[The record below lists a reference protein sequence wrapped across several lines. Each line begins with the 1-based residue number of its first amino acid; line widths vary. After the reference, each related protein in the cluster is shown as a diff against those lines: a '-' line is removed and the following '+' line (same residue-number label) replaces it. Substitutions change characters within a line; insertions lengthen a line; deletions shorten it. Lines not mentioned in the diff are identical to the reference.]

1 LVTVLTG
8 SNPDIPKTVA
18 AKALGLPRASLYY
31 RALRPKLDAD
41 VATKIRSLHDTYDD
55 TLGHRKL
62 AVLLGMNHKKVLRVM
77 KLHKITA
84 RRRKQHYRYAG
95 RSDIRHT
102 NLVRDLIRADKVG
115 TDQGATAQIA
125 FSDIFEFRL
134 ADSSKV
140 RGCFVLNY
148 RDRQVLSL
156 VFDYGMRAELVTT
169 ALDRADFV
177 KSAEH
182 HYIFHSDQG
191 TQYGAAETLKVLM
204 THRLTPSMSR
214 AGTPTDNP
222 YAERFVGTFKHA
234 VVRRQRYYTIGQFL
248 ETAEAWTNFYN
259 ELRPHESLNNL
270 SPRQFASANCLPT
283 TGHISVGMV

>member
-1 LVTVLTG
+1 MLELTS
-8 SNPDIPKTVA
+8 SNPRLPKSIA
-18 AKALGLPRASLYY
+18 AKALELPRASLYY
-31 RALRPKLDAD
+31 KSLRPARDAD
-41 VATKIRSLHDTYDD
+41 VATQIRSLHDTYDD

-62 AVLLGMNHKKVLRVM
+62 AILLGMNHKRVLRVM
-77 KLHKITA
+77 KLYKIKA
-84 RRRKQHYRYAG
+84 RRRKKHYVYG
-95 RSDIRHT
+95 SRSDTRHA
-102 NLVRDLIRADKVG
+102 NLVKDLIKADQVG
-115 TDQGATAQIA
+115 TETGRLSQII

-169 ALDRADFV
+169 ALDRTEFI
-177 KSAEH
+177 KQAEH

-191 TQYGAAETLKVLM
+191 SQYGAAETLQSLM
-204 THRLTPSMSR
+204 ANQLTPSMSR

-234 VVRRQRYYTIGQFL
+234 VVRRQRYYSIGQFL
-248 ETAEAWTNFYN
+248 EAAEAWINFYN
-259 ELRPHESLNNL
+259 ERRPHESLKNL
-270 SPRQFASANCLPT
+270 SPKQFAHANGLPT
-283 TGHISVGMV
+283 VSHISVDMV

>member
-1 LVTVLTG
+1 MR
-8 SNPDIPKTVA
+8 SNPDLPKTTA
-18 AKALGLPRASLYY
+18 AKALELPRASLYY
-31 RALRPKLDAD
+31 QSIRPRWDAD
-41 VATKIRSLHDTYDD
+41 VATQIRSLHDTYDD

-62 AVLLGMNHKKVLRVM
+62 AVLLGMNKKRILRVM
-77 KLHKITA
+77 KTHNIKA
-84 RRRKQHYRYAG
+84 RRRRRHYVYAG
-95 RSDIRHT
+95 RSDTRHT

-115 TDQGATAQIA
+115 TDEGRKAQIA

-148 RDRQVLSL
+148 RDRQILSI
-156 VFDYGMRAELVTT
+156 VFDYGMRAELVTE
-169 ALDRADFV
+169 AIDRTEFV
-177 KSAEH
+177 RQAEH
-182 HYIFHSDQG
+182 QYIFHSDQG
-191 TQYGAAETLKVLM
+191 SQYGATETLQTLT

-248 ETAEAWTNFYN
+248 EAAEAWVNFYN
-259 ELRPHESLNNL
+259 ERRPHESLNNL
-270 SPRQFASANCLPT
+270 SPKQFAVANGLPT
-283 TGHISVGMV
+283 VDYISVGML

>member
-1 LVTVLTG
+1 M
-8 SNPDIPKTVA
+8 
-18 AKALGLPRASLYY
+18 YY
-31 RALRPKLDAD
+31 RSLRPAKDAD
-41 VATKIRSLHDTYDD
+41 VARQIQALHDTYDD

-62 AVLLGMNHKKVLRVM
+62 AILLGMNKKRVLRVM
-77 KLHKITA
+77 KANKIKA
-84 RRRKQHYRYAG
+84 RRRKKHYVYG
-95 RSDIRHT
+95 SRSDTRHA
-102 NLVRDLIRADKVG
+102 NLVKDLIKADKVG
-115 TDQGATAQIA
+115 NEAGSVAKIV

-156 VFDYGMRAELVTT
+156 VFDYGMRAELVTA
-169 ALDRADFV
+169 ALDRTEFI

-191 TQYGAAETLKVLM
+191 SQYGAAETLQSLIANQ
-204 THRLTPSMSR
+204 LTPSMSR

-234 VVRRQRYYTIGQFL
+234 VVRRQRYYAIGQFL
-248 ETAEAWTNFYN
+248 EAAEAWINFYN
-259 ELRPHESLNNL
+259 ERRPHESLKNL
-270 SPRQFASANCLPT
+270 SPKQYATSHGLPT
-283 TGHISVGMV
+283 VPYISVGMV